1 LTLQQSFPHVF
12 VPTEVQDLETTLE
25 ITPSLTRE
33 RRRQMREEAM
43 KKATTKTVTMTM
55 EQVRKRK
62 PSKAEMEGLK
72 RLAAMRDDQIDTSD
86 IPEMSDFSG
95 AVRGRFYRPVTQSI
109 TIRLNAPDIAAARQ
123 LSKIKGMPYQT
134 YIKGLLHEA
143 LIREAKTVPARAR
156 KH

>member
-1 LTLQQSFPHVF
+1 
-12 VPTEVQDLETTLE
+12 
-25 ITPSLTRE
+25 
-33 RRRQMREEAM
+33 M
-43 KKATTKTVTMTM
+43 KKGTTKISM

-72 RLAAMRDDQIDTSD
+72 RLAAMRDEQIDTSD
-86 IPEMSDFSG
+86 IPEMTDFSR

-143 LIREAKTVPARAR
+143 LIREAKTVSVRAR